1 MTPYRATPKL
11 LQQRRLSARRGL
23 GPAPVTCTPG
33 RRLPFRPALA
43 APGPRARCRAEPS
56 GHRQPVEGGD
66 RKRRAARGC
75 RGSRGSLPRWG
86 VGAVALQVLGGR
98 LHRDQSRCRLS
109 PVRQAREPAP
119 RRLLTAAAG
128 GGRGVDPGASWA
140 GKAPCDSLLPATRVQ
155 RVQGWGRDP
164 QRVWR
169 PPRTAAEA
177 GAGAGPAAAIVGGG
191 AGRRSGSVGGALAVG
206 RASTCQMAGGRGRP
220 RRVQRCRWGRSLG
233 SGRLLSSPL
242 GGQARQRAGVT
253 SKDAGARLPGVPLHP
268 DLLCA
273 LGWGP
278 NPSARSTA
286 VRAARLPER
295 SAAGKGRR
303 RGGDSLLHRPHVRP
317 SPRGRA
323 CGSLSCRPPGGHW
336 WVPRT
341 LLSQAPPQHRPL

>member
-1 MTPYRATPKL
+1 MQAQPGEAGAGAST
-11 LQQRRLSARRGL
+11 SAS
-23 GPAPVTCTPG
+23 A
-33 RRLPFRPALA
+33 
-43 APGPRARCRAEPS
+43 
-56 GHRQPVEGGD
+56 H
-66 RKRRAARGC
+66 
-75 RGSRGSLPRWG
+75 SRSQRWG
-86 VGAVALQVLGGR
+86 GG
-98 LHRDQSRCRLS
+98 
-109 PVRQAREPAP
+109 
-119 RRLLTAAAG
+119 
-128 GGRGVDPGASWA
+128 GVDPGASWA
-140 GKAPCDSLLPATRVQ
+140 GKALCDSLLPATRVQ

-278 NPSARSTA
+278 NPSAHVPPPFVQRGS
-286 VRAARLPER
+286 R
-295 SAAGKGRR
+295 SARR
-303 RGGDSLLHRPHVRP
+303 P
-317 SPRGRA
+317 GRA
-323 CGSLSCRPPGGHW
+323 GDVVAILCFAGRTCVPPPGGGPAAASPAGRQGRHW